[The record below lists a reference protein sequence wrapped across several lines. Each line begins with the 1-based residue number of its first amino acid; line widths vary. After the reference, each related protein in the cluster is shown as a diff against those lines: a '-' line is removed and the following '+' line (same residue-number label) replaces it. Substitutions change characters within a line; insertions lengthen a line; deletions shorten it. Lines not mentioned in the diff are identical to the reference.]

1 MTPAARVSAAIEV
14 VDLILSGETAEKA
27 LTSWGR
33 SHRFAGSKDRAA
45 IRDHVFQAL
54 RCQSSYVWLGGA
66 STGRGIMI
74 GAMRSAGVED
84 EMFSGEGYGP
94 APIRPDENGAR
105 LDSADRSVQYDMPN
119 WMLPFWDDSF
129 GSDTPDILNLMQT
142 RAGVFLRVNS
152 LVSDQTKA
160 IAALAEDNIVATPV
174 PGVKTA
180 LQVLENERRVSNSN
194 AYLNGVVELQDPSS
208 QQAVHAL
215 NITSGLRVLDYC
227 AGGGGKALALAA
239 AGGDVTAHDV
249 NPKRMGDIG
258 PRAQRAGVHI
268 EQLETKALTTQEP
281 YDLVFCDA
289 PCSGSGTWRRTPAAK
304 WGLTPERLSELNDF
318 QDDVIENG
326 AKMVKDGGRLVYA
339 TCSVFAQENTDRVSS
354 FLSQNADFSISEQT
368 LIRPSSCFDGFFYT
382 ILVRK

>member
-54 RCQSSYVWLGGA
+54 RCQSSYAWLGGA

-94 APIRPDENGAR
+94 APIRPDENGAP
-105 LDSADRSVQYDMPN
+105 LDAAERSVQYDMPN

-152 LVSDQTKA
+152 LV
-160 IAALAEDNIVATPV
+160 
-174 PGVKTA
+174 
-180 LQVLENERRVSNSN
+180 
-194 AYLNGVVELQDPSS
+194 
-208 QQAVHAL
+208 
-215 NITSGLRVLDYC
+215 
-227 AGGGGKALALAA
+227 
-239 AGGDVTAHDV
+239 
-249 NPKRMGDIG
+249 
-258 PRAQRAGVHI
+258 
-268 EQLETKALTTQEP
+268 
-281 YDLVFCDA
+281 
-289 PCSGSGTWRRTPAAK
+289 
-304 WGLTPERLSELNDF
+304 
-318 QDDVIENG
+318 
-326 AKMVKDGGRLVYA
+326 
-339 TCSVFAQENTDRVSS
+339 
-354 FLSQNADFSISEQT
+354 
-368 LIRPSSCFDGFFYT
+368 
-382 ILVRK
+382 